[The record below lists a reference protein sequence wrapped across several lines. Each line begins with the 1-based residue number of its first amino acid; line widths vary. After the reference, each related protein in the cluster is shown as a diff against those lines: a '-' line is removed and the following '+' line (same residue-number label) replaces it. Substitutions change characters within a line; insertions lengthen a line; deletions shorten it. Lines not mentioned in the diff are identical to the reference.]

1 MDFTFVV
8 QSLLNGLLIGG
19 VYSLVAIGLT
29 VIFGVMK
36 IINFAHGALMM
47 LGMYATYWIA
57 TLLQLNVYVAIVFVL
72 PLLFLVGVLFQR
84 FLISP
89 IMNAP
94 EHNQLFLTLGVML
107 FLQNMAVFLWTPDFR
122 VLKTSYAN
130 INYYIGDI
138 SISLVHV
145 LAFLMALL
153 FSGLLYI
160 ILHKTD
166 LGRAI
171 RAASEEPVGAKL
183 MGINIK
189 RIYWITFG
197 IGSACAGV
205 AGTAITPFFP
215 IYPYVGDIFVLT
227 AYVVVVLGGM
237 GSVFGAFVGGLIIG
251 MADSIGAMILPGSMK
266 SVLSFVIFIMILLF
280 RPTGLFGRQNA

>member
-57 TLLQLNVYVAIVFVL
+57 TLLQLNVYITIVLVL